1 MFAAPDDD
9 RRTGPLDPFEQRV
22 VVGFA
27 VAALIQT
34 ALGSWRANLAGDG
47 YGTPLL
53 AAVAIVGCAAL
64 WLLRYRHQRGSAAVQ
79 VAGLLLG
86 TAGLYGAYTATN
98 VPFSGFLER
107 YSVPALLFLLGGLL
121 LFAEQEPSF
130 QRVLLILVALAF
142 VLVQFVLTREARGA
156 GEAARSERTI
166 VHGMEPRETA
176 RAFVNAVNAHDPAAI
191 VALATGDHRF
201 IDSLGNT
208 IGPESLRG
216 AWEGYFRM
224 VPDYRIEVREWITD
238 GNLVVALGTASG
250 TFAKDGTLPAENA
263 WHTPAAWRAV
273 IRDGKVAEW
282 QVYAD
287 NEPIRAVMRRT
298 KEPGDG

>member
-1 MFAAPDDD
+1 MFATPDDD
-9 RRTGPLDPFEQRV
+9 CRTGPLDPFEKRV
-22 VVGFA
+22 VAGFA
-27 VAALIQT
+27 VAALIQA
-34 ALGSWRANLAGDG
+34 ALGSWRATIVKDS
-47 YGTPLL
+47 YGTPLF
-53 AAVAIVGCAAL
+53 AAVGILVCAAL
-64 WLLRYRHQRGSAAVQ
+64 WLLRFRHQRGSAAVQ
-79 VAGLLLG
+79 VTGLLLG

-98 VPFSGFLER
+98 VPFAGFLER
-107 YSVPALLFLLGGLL
+107 FSVPALLFLLGGLL

-142 VLVQFVLTREARGA
+142 VLVQVVLTREARGA
-156 GEAARSERTI
+156 GGAARAERTI
-166 VHGMEPRETA
+166 VAGMEPRETA
-176 RAFVNAVNAHDPAAI
+176 RAFVNAINAHDPAAI

-208 IGPESLRG
+208 IGPQSLRE

-250 TFAKDGTLPAENA
+250 TFTKDGTPQPENA

-273 IRDGKVAEW
+273 VRDGKVAEW

-287 NEPIRAVMRRT
+287 NEPIRAVMRRA
-298 KEPGDG
+298 KEPGDE